1 MKKWKYLK
9 GCEDD
14 FAGHNTAYL
23 VVKSGSTGEIFYLSI
38 DYAGRIEV
46 IEGCGDVVIAYR
58 EPITDEQD
66 LNDCIGAPEADVRR
80 GGFIPNTTSVGDLS
94 PEPSIMGVPL
104 RKINGAETVTYPGI
118 DAIITEREP
127 VADEDDLNEC
137 IGIPVTDF
145 GAVSDVDE
153 LITERGSRYG
163 KFKDGAEIM
172 QELKDVMREVD
183 GWHNL
188 TPSQREALDMIQHK
202 IGRILNGD
210 PTYDDSWK
218 DIAGYATLIVN
229 ELNGEIK

>member
-1 MKKWKYLK
+1 MKEWKYRN
-9 GCEDD
+9 GCEAD
-14 FAGHNTAYL
+14 FVGCHAEATHKYLHKEFGHPVWTAKPEIIKEDLFDL
-23 VVKSGSTGEIFYLSI
+23 VAL
-38 DYAGRIEV
+38 
-46 IEGCGDVVIAYR
+46 R
-58 EPITDEQD
+58 EPATDED
-66 LNDCIGAPEADVRR
+66 NLNECIGAPEAD
-80 GGFIPNTTSVGDLS
+80 
-94 PEPSIMGVPL
+94 
-104 RKINGAETVTYPGI
+104 A
-118 DAIITEREP
+118 TEQ
-127 VADEDDLNEC
+127 
-137 IGIPVTDF
+137 
-145 GAVSDVDE
+145 

>member
-1 MKKWKYLK
+1 MIKGKLVYSGTGGPVRIYKSQSIEQSYDDIQFESMTLKKV
-9 GCEDD
+9 D
-14 FAGHNTAYL
+14 
-23 VVKSGSTGEIFYLSI
+23 
-38 DYAGRIEV
+38 AGRCAR
-46 IEGCGDVVIAYR
+46 IEGIDKYGYKFFAEYPSWSFVF
-58 EPITDEQD
+58 ENDEQD
-66 LNDCIGAPEADVRR
+66 LNECIGAPEADVKR
-80 GGFIPNTTSVGDLS
+80 GGFIPNAAFVGDLN

-104 RKINGAETVTYPGI
+104 RKIDGAETVTYPGI
-118 DAIITEREP
+118 DK
-127 VADEDDLNEC
+127 
-137 IGIPVTDF
+137 
-145 GAVSDVDE
+145 

-183 GWHNL
+183 GWRNL

>member
-14 FAGHNTAYL
+14 FDGHKTASV
-23 VVKSGSTGEIFYLSI
+23 VVKSGITGIIYYLSH
-38 DYAGRIEV
+38 YYVEKV
-46 IEGCGDVVIAYR
+46 STIEGAGDIVIAIR
-58 EPITDEQD
+58 IPVNDEQD
-66 LNDCIGAPEADVRR
+66 LNDCIGAPEAD
-80 GGFIPNTTSVGDLS
+80 
-94 PEPSIMGVPL
+94 
-104 RKINGAETVTYPGI
+104 A
-118 DAIITEREP
+118 TEQ
-127 VADEDDLNEC
+127 
-137 IGIPVTDF
+137 
-145 GAVSDVDE
+145 

>member
-1 MKKWKYLK
+1 MKQWKYLK
-9 GCEDD
+9 GCEND
-14 FAGHNTAYL
+14 FAGHNTSCI
-23 VVKSGSTGEIFYLSI
+23 VVKSGRTGHIFYLSKA
-38 DYAGRIEV
+38 YANRTKVFESA
-46 IEGCGDVVIAYR
+46 GDFIIAHR
-58 EPITDEQD
+58 EPINDEQD
-66 LNDCIGAPEADVRR
+66 INECIDAQEADVKR
-80 GGFIPNTTSVGDLS
+80 GGFIPNNTFVGDLNT
-94 PEPSIMGVPL
+94 EPSIMGVPL
-104 RKINGAETVTYPGI
+104 RKIDGAETVTYPGI
-118 DAIITEREP
+118 DA
-127 VADEDDLNEC
+127 
-137 IGIPVTDF
+137 
-145 GAVSDVDE
+145 

-229 ELNGEIK
+229 ELNGEVK

>member
-1 MKKWKYLK
+1 MKKWKYIK
-9 GCEDD
+9 GCEKD
-14 FAGHNTAYL
+14 FVGGHTEATHKYLHKECGHPAWTAKPEIIKEELFDL
-23 VVKSGSTGEIFYLSI
+23 VAL
-38 DYAGRIEV
+38 
-46 IEGCGDVVIAYR
+46 R
-58 EPITDEQD
+58 EPAT
-66 LNDCIGAPEADVRR
+66 
-80 GGFIPNTTSVGDLS
+80 
-94 PEPSIMGVPL
+94 
-104 RKINGAETVTYPGI
+104 
-118 DAIITEREP
+118 
-127 VADEDDLNEC
+127 DEDDLNEC
-137 IGIPVTDF
+137 IGAPEADTT
-145 GAVSDVDE
+145 E
-153 LITERGSRYG
+153 QLITERGSRYG

>member
-1 MKKWKYLK
+1 MSNWEYLK
-9 GCEDD
+9 GCEKD
-14 FAGHNTAYL
+14 FDGHKTASV
-23 VVKSGSTGEIFYLSI
+23 VVKSGLTGIIYYLSH
-38 DYAGRIEV
+38 YCVGKV
-46 IEGCGDVVIAYR
+46 STIEGAGDIVIAIR
-58 EPITDEQD
+58 IPVNDEQD
-66 LNDCIGAPEADVRR
+66 LNDCTGSPEAD
-80 GGFIPNTTSVGDLS
+80 
-94 PEPSIMGVPL
+94 
-104 RKINGAETVTYPGI
+104 A
-118 DAIITEREP
+118 TEQ
-127 VADEDDLNEC
+127 
-137 IGIPVTDF
+137 
-145 GAVSDVDE
+145 

>member
-1 MKKWKYLK
+1 MVITQRFLW
-9 GCEDD
+9 
-14 FAGHNTAYL
+14 
-23 VVKSGSTGEIFYLSI
+23 LSQAI
-38 DYAGRIEV
+38 PVNYAGRISE
-46 IEGCGDVVIAYR
+46 IEALGDIVIAYR

-66 LNDCIGAPEADVRR
+66 LNDCIGAPESDVRR
-80 GGFIPNTTSVGDLS
+80 GGFIPNTTPVGDLG

-104 RKINGAETVTYPGI
+104 RKIDGAETVNYPGI
-118 DAIITEREP
+118 DAI
-127 VADEDDLNEC
+127 
-137 IGIPVTDF
+137 
-145 GAVSDVDE
+145 
-153 LITERGSRYG
+153 ITERGSRYG

>member
-9 GCEDD
+9 GYEDD
-14 FAGHNTAYL
+14 FAGHDTACL
-23 VVKSGSTGEIFYLSI
+23 VVRSGSTGEIFYLSI

-66 LNDCIGAPEADVRR
+66 LNDCIGAPEAD
-80 GGFIPNTTSVGDLS
+80 TT
-94 PEPSIMGVPL
+94 EQ
-104 RKINGAETVTYPGI
+104 
-118 DAIITEREP
+118 
-127 VADEDDLNEC
+127 
-137 IGIPVTDF
+137 
-145 GAVSDVDE
+145 

-172 QELKDVMREVD
+172 QELKTVMREVD